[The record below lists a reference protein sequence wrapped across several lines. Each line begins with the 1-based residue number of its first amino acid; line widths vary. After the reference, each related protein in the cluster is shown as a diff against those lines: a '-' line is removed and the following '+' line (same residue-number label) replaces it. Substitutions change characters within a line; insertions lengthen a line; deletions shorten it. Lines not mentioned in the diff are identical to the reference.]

1 MRGSRE
7 TDRER
12 GGKMKSRGTS
22 AGDGAIVP
30 ANDGRQFSLNPSR
43 LSITYRLPLFIG
55 TLLLGVIVIFTWVTY
70 RTVKNAALES
80 GRERLRLVTNQL
92 ASAFQQSAGVMA
104 AKTGTAANDAAV
116 KAFLAKPE
124 ATERAK
130 LMTLLQPMLAPMDPS
145 SLRVELR
152 KADGGLV
159 LALPDDSK
167 PIEADLSTD
176 YQQARHSQSL
186 ASIGEIRNINDTMTA
201 PVVGWIKGAD
211 GQSAGYLI
219 RWRKLTATPEARK
232 TFLDLIGAESQLYV
246 GNAQGD
252 FWTDLVTTAPAP
264 PFDVRHSTDV
274 VEYSRDGK
282 RSLLSMTQPIKG
294 TPWYVTVEFTDTA
307 ILTQAHRFLR
317 RMFIF
322 GPLVLLAGLIGAVL
336 LSRSFTK
343 PLNSLTAAA
352 RGIAAG
358 DYDHSVEVR
367 SRDELGELATAF
379 NGMALKVRDSQKNL
393 ENNVRQRTAQLEAA
407 NAELEAFSYS
417 VSHDLRAPLRAMN
430 GFSRILIENY
440 GTQVPPEA
448 VRYLNMIRD
457 NATHM
462 GRLIDDLLAFSQ
474 LGRKELQK
482 QPIDSSGLVHRVF
495 EELRP
500 EAGDRKIQLTVGELP
515 PVEADPALLRQV
527 YVNLLSNAIK
537 YTRGR
542 EEAHIEVNA
551 KQNGGGPEDV
561 IFVIKDDGAG
571 FDMRYADKLF
581 GVFQRLHRAE
591 EFEGTGVG
599 LATVQR
605 IIQRHGGRIWAEA
618 EVNRGATFYFTL
630 QDGAPHDQ

>member
-1 MRGSRE
+1 
-7 TDRER
+7 
-12 GGKMKSRGTS
+12 MKSRGTS